1 MGKVLQ
7 VTNTWMQAALWLV
20 AAAFA
25 AFLIGLGGKVLDKL
39 WDVERPVSLQQFIP
53 PAEGAQAQQALR
65 QADAQ
70 ADAARLRLEQARH
83 KLGVAKTNTALAKQ
97 NFDLWIASRS
107 AAARP
112 DQDAE
117 LLARTSELDQ
127 VRVAEQ
133 GALLAEQAQAQALL
147 QASQQRDL
155 AGRRWRAI
163 ERAALDSLEQARWQQ
178 EMRVFLY
185 RLAVTTPLVLLACWL
200 FLKKRDSAWWPFI
213 WGYIFFAAFT
223 FFVELVPHVP
233 SYSGYVRYVVGIV
246 VTVLVGRFAILS
258 LQESE
263 AADAAARSDTAE
275 ARLANACCPG
285 CARPVDLHDPAQ
297 DFCTYCGMHLFTACH
312 KCKTRKAAFAR
323 FCFACGTST
332 VASGGGHAVPEKH

>member
-1 MGKVLQ
+1 MGKVLH

-39 WDVERPVSLQQFIP
+39 WDVERPVSLQQFIDP
-53 PAEGAQAQQALR
+53 LQGAQAQHALR
-65 QADAQ
+65 KADAE

-83 KLGVAKTNTALAKQ
+83 KLAVAKTNTVLAKQ
-97 NFDLWIASRS
+97 NFDLWTASRS

-117 LLARTSELDQ
+117 LLARTGELDQ
-127 VRVAEQ
+127 VRVAEH
-133 GALLAEQAQAQALL
+133 GALVAEQAEAQALL
-147 QASQQRDL
+147 QANQQRDQ

-163 ERAALDSLEQARWQQ
+163 ERAALVSLEQARWQQ

-213 WGYIFFAAFT
+213 WGYILFAAFT

-233 SYSGYVRYVVGIV
+233 SYSGYVRYIVGIV

-258 LQESE
+258 LQEAE

-275 ARLANACCPG
+275 ARLANASCPG

-297 DFCTYCGMHLFTACH
+297 DYCPHCGMHLFTACLE
-312 KCKTRKAAFAR
+312 CKTRKAAFAR
-323 FCFACGTST
+323 FCSACG
-332 VASGGGHAVPEKH
+332 ASGGARGGGPGVPEET